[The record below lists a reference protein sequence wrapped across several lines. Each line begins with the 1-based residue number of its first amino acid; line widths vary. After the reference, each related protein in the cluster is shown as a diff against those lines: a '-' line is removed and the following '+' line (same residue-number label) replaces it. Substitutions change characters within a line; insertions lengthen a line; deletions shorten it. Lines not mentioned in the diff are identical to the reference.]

1 LNRLLID
8 PLLSFMYVLAANA
21 TQVKVLSL
29 NAPGKATA
37 LQTVDIAGPAKAA
50 GLTISKHR
58 SFNTPS

>member
-1 LNRLLID
+1 
-8 PLLSFMYVLAANA
+8 MYVLAANA

-58 SFNTPS
+58 SFNAPS